1 MNRVEWRRASYLMKE
16 IFGTEV
22 DMEEG
27 FFRCPECDEPIYEGD
42 YSHYSKC
49 PVCGFDWFE
58 NVTDE

>member
-1 MNRVEWRRASYLMKE
+1 MNRIEWRRVSYLMKE

-42 YSHYSKC
+42 YSDYSEC

-58 NVTDE
+58 YLTD